1 VSVDDDIA
9 KALAGDLLGPGTSG
23 IRKLCMDHK
32 RCGLGMLC
40 EHAQNRGVSCD
51 LVSAWSEPKKHGE
64 CDNYFPRT
72 ELGSTGDVPRKR
84 AGTPRTNQH
93 APDRQRARQAILD
106 AQGRPMQPPDLQ
118 VSRHIKKG
126 KDIKGDDS

>member
-23 IRKLCMDHK
+23 IRNRCMDAK

-40 EHAQNRGVSCD
+40 EHAQSRDQSCN
-51 LVSAWSEPKKHGE
+51 LVSAWTEPKKHGE
-64 CDNYFPRT
+64 CDNYHTRT
-72 ELGSTGDVPRKR
+72 ELGSTGDVPRRKPGQSR
-84 AGTPRTNQH
+84 HNAH

-106 AQGRPMQPPDLQ
+106 AQGRPLKAPDLQ
-118 VSRHIKKG
+118 VSRHIKNG
-126 KDIKGDDS
+126 KDIKDD